1 MGHSQPSQSSLRWFL
16 GPGQLPL
23 QSLWPHILTP
33 GPQDSGG
40 GQCKGK
46 GGPTQPGPMSPGA
59 TQRSGAQPASPS
71 PPPSPSLPT
80 PRPQRLARKEPKG
93 TPSRRPEVPSSPQ
106 TQGQGGQAVRVDAEN
121 ITVQKTQQAQ
131 NDTAQA
137 SKLGEGRGH
146 QVPGSSLCPR
156 GAPSPGVSLQTR
168 SAVFPGQGAA
178 EASYVC
184 DFKLRCL
191 LHCVFFFFN
200 PINFQIPSNCDC
212 I

>member
-1 MGHSQPSQSSLRWFL
+1 MEEGSVRGKGVLLSLAPCPRVPHSGQGPSQH
-16 GPGQLPL
+16 LPAL
-23 QSLWPHILTP
+23 
-33 GPQDSGG
+33 
-40 GQCKGK
+40 
-46 GGPTQPGPMSPGA
+46 
-59 TQRSGAQPASPS
+59 
-71 PPPSPSLPT
+71 PPSPSLPT

-191 LHCVFFFFN
+191 LHCVCVFFFLTQLIFKSLATVTV
-200 PINFQIPSNCDC
+200 FSTRES
-212 I
+212 